1 MRGTFEKHTQFRGP
15 LSTSG
20 IKRPYL
26 SVICACARWP
36 SITVI
41 SNRTKQ
47 RPYRTVWNASKCS
60 RSRFW
65 FRNAFLKL
73 RNALI
78 TRGFLTVYNASVGFD
93 FVEMKAVEMKAMV
106 TGGLLW
112 Q

>member
-65 FRNAFLKL
+65 FINALMKL
-73 RNALI
+73 INALI
-78 TRGFLTVYNASVGFD
+78 TRGFFTVDAWLWCVAERGCVAGVARVGTFC
-93 FVEMKAVEMKAMV
+93 
-106 TGGLLW
+106 
-112 Q
+112 